1 MTDKINSL
9 SDLRP
14 GDLFFGPIGGA
25 VGLGVGLGQALLGE
39 GWSVGP
45 LKIRHVGIVVE
56 AADPVGNLPE
66 TAYTYVGGPV
76 RGEAKEYRPPRLV
89 QAMPGGAEEIE
100 MTPER
105 HWTSKCAYV
114 RLPEDY
120 PGQALDAAA
129 IARLMVAEGVAYSP
143 ASYLALALWHWG
155 WETERLEAWIGRR
168 RPPGPE
174 MRRQGPWPG
183 QLHTPSLPMEAIC
196 SVLVDQAWTLAGKSV
211 MIGTP
216 KQVVTPGALAGRL
229 LFETKDAQ
237 WSFPGRT

>member
-1 MTDKINSL
+1 MTKISSL

-14 GDLFFGPIGGA
+14 GDIFFGPIGGA
-25 VGLGVGLGQALLGE
+25 VGIGVGIGQAMLGE

-45 LKIRHVGIVVE
+45 LKIRHVGIVV
-56 AADPVGNLPE
+56 ANDLPGE
-66 TAYTYVGGPV
+66 RGG
-76 RGEAKEYRPPRLV
+76 KRLV
-89 QAMPGGAEEIE
+89 QAMPHGAEEIP
-100 MTPER
+100 MTEEK

-129 IARLMVAEGVAYSP
+129 IARLMVSEGVAYSP
-143 ASYLALALWHWG
+143 ASYLALALWRWG
-155 WETERLEAWIGRR
+155 WETKRLEAWIGRR
-168 RPPGPE
+168 GEPVPMLDGGGFHVLAAGVR
-174 MRRQGPWPG
+174 
-183 QLHTPSLPMEAIC
+183 LPREAIC

-229 LFETKDAQ
+229 LFETPGAQ
-237 WSFPGRT
+237 WALPGRTSAVL